1 MPLFLCLLN
10 SKISLLFVFE
20 WVALPIDYLI
30 VILTFMKKIIN
41 SFSYAINGL
50 KYTFKTQLNF
60 KIHCL
65 AATAAVILGLIIDL
79 NQNEWL
85 WIIFSISLVVILEL
99 VNTSIEILVDLVSP
113 KRHPKAG
120 AIKDIA
126 AAAVL
131 IAALTAL
138 IIGLFIFVPKLI

>member
-41 SFSYAINGL
+41 SFSNAINGL

-65 AATAAVILGLIIDL
+65 AATAAVILGLIIGL

-85 WIIFSISLVVILEL
+85 WIIFSISLVIILEL

-113 KRHPKAG
+113 ERHPKAG

>member
-1 MPLFLCLLN
+1 
-10 SKISLLFVFE
+10 
-20 WVALPIDYLI
+20 
-30 VILTFMKKIIN
+30 MKKLIN
-41 SFSYAINGL
+41 SFAYAIKGL
-50 KYTFKTQLNF
+50 IYTFRSQLNF
-60 KIHCL
+60 KIHCFAGL
-65 AATAAVILGLIIDL
+65 GAIILGLILGL

-85 WIIFSISLVVILEL
+85 WIIFSISLVIILEL

-113 KRHPKAG
+113 ERQPKAG
-120 AIKDIA
+120 AIKDVA

>member
-1 MPLFLCLLN
+1 
-10 SKISLLFVFE
+10 
-20 WVALPIDYLI
+20 
-30 VILTFMKKIIN
+30 MKKMIN

-65 AATAAVILGLIIDL
+65 AATAAVILGLILHL

-113 KRHPKAG
+113 ERQPKAG

>member
-65 AATAAVILGLIIDL
+65 AATAAVILGLILGL

-99 VNTSIEILVDLVSP
+99 VNTSIEMLVDLVSP
-113 KRHPKAG
+113 ERHPKAG

>member
-1 MPLFLCLLN
+1 
-10 SKISLLFVFE
+10 
-20 WVALPIDYLI
+20 
-30 VILTFMKKIIN
+30 MKKLIN
-41 SFSYAINGL
+41 SFAYAIKGL
-50 KYTFKTQLNF
+50 IYTFRSQLNF
-60 KIHCL
+60 KIHCFAGL
-65 AATAAVILGLIIDL
+65 GAVILGLILGL

-85 WIIFSISLVVILEL
+85 WIIFSISLVIILEL

-113 KRHPKAG
+113 ERQPKAG